1 MPGNKVKPREHQ
13 SSISS
18 VGDQGC
24 KAKCFR
30 RATPGPKTDIELKV
44 EVLKVKNVFL
54 IVKIYHKH
62 VF

>member
-30 RATPGPKTDIELKV
+30 RATPGPKNDIELKV
-44 EVLKVKNVFL
+44 ERFEISQFSKSNFFYVVKT
-54 IVKIYHKH
+54 
-62 VF
+62 